1 MKWPALL
8 PIAFLPVTVLAQ
20 DSTVERPSPEA
31 FLASLHSV
39 SGSVGIG
46 DGIATLQLPDSYRY
60 LDPEGSRRL
69 LVDAWGNPPDAV
81 EGTLGVLFPT
91 STNLLSAEGWA
102 VIISYDKDGYVDD
115 AGAEAINYDSLLH
128 QMREATGE
136 ANKERT
142 RQGYPAVDLIGWATP
157 PHYNRDT
164 HKLYWAKE
172 LAFSGDPSHTLNYGV
187 RVLGRRGV
195 LVLNAVAPLEAL
207 PRIEQSMQSVIG
219 YVQFN
224 EGHRYQDF
232 IPGTDKKAAYGVA
245 GLIAGAVAAKA
256 GFFKLLWVAI
266 LALKKF
272 IIAGVAA
279 LGVVLRRVF
288 KKQATPT
295 PTPPA

>member
-20 DSTVERPSPEA
+20 DSTLARPSPEA
-31 FLASLHSV
+31 FMASLHPV

-46 DGIATLQLPDSYRY
+46 DGIATLQLPDSYRF
-60 LDPEGSRRL
+60 LDPAGSRRL

-81 EGTLGVLFPT
+81 DGTLGVLFPT
-91 STNLLSAEGWA
+91 STDLLSAEGWA

-128 QMREATGE
+128 QMREATVE
-136 ANKERT
+136 ANKERA

-232 IPGTDKKAAYGVA
+232 IPGADKKAAYGVA

>member
-1 MKWPALL
+1 M
-8 PIAFLPVTVLAQ
+8 
-20 DSTVERPSPEA
+20 
-31 FLASLHSV
+31 
-39 SGSVGIG
+39 
-46 DGIATLQLPDSYRY
+46 
-60 LDPEGSRRL
+60 
-69 LVDAWGNPPDAV
+69 
-81 EGTLGVLFPT
+81 
-91 STNLLSAEGWA
+91 
-102 VIISYDKDGYVDD
+102 
-115 AGAEAINYDSLLH
+115 
-128 QMREATGE
+128 
-136 ANKERT
+136 
-142 RQGYPAVDLIGWATP
+142 
-157 PHYNRDT
+157 
-164 HKLYWAKE
+164 
-172 LAFSGDPSHTLNYGV
+172 NYGV

-207 PRIEQSMQSVIG
+207 SRIEQSMQSVIG

-232 IPGTDKKAAYGVA
+232 IPGADKKAAYGVA

-288 KKQATPT
+288 GKKQATPT